1 MAKDKKVKKVVDK
14 PKPKKVEPSQP
25 TRGVY
30 DKRGKQWLKVWYSLI
45 LLVVSSNLEK
55 KKPII
60 IVEELQL
67 NPLNQNQ
74 RKEVKHAKQ
83 IRCYD

>member
-30 DKRGKQWLKVWYSLI
+30 DKRGK
-45 LLVVSSNLEK
+45 
-55 KKPII
+55 
-60 IVEELQL
+60 
-67 NPLNQNQ
+67 
-74 RKEVKHAKQ
+74 
-83 IRCYD
+83 